1 MPRKNANKTGL
12 TKKSYTDAARLKAL
26 QVFAHTGSVTQT
38 SRSEKIPVQTLESWR
53 KTAWW
58 KEKLQEV
65 RNGEDDVLD
74 AKLTSAVDKSVDEV
88 LDRIEN
94 GETMY
99 DPHTGELRRVPA
111 KLRDL
116 TQAMNSVID
125 KRQLIRKQPTKIIQQ
140 ASSAAQLQQLA
151 EQFATFVT
159 GKVAPENVPPTLD
172 LEQDED
178 GVFTIE
184 EESNALHE
192 ES

>member
-1 MPRKNANKTGL
+1 MPRKIANKTGL
-12 TKKSYTDAARLKAL
+12 VKNSYSDAVRLKTL

-38 SRSEKIPVQTLESWR
+38 SRSEKIPIQTIETWR
-53 KTAWW
+53 KTTWW

-74 AKLTSAVDKSVDEV
+74 AKLTSAVDKSVNEV

-99 DPHTGELRRVPA
+99 DPHTGEFRKVPA

-140 ASSAAQLQQLA
+140 ASSALQLQQLA
-151 EQFATFVT
+151 DQFATFVT
-159 GKVAPENVPPTLD
+159 GKVTQENTPPVIT

-178 GVFTIE
+178 GVFIIE
-184 EESNALHE
+184 EEPDAVSN
-192 ES
+192 